1 MEVTIAFLIG
11 LMFGGCLGVFAMTLM
26 NVADYN
32 DEDDDD
38 FPYVC

>member
-1 MEVTIAFLIG
+1 MNGIVAFLIG
-11 LMFGGCLGVFAMTLM
+11 LMFGGCLGVFAMTFM

-32 DEDDDD
+32 EDDDD